1 MRFVARRGK
10 NVTLRTVVEGNAD
23 ATYPSDTVL
32 TDSDVTIKAVRGT
45 SSRSDRTIRNE
56 AGEDVMADV
65 SFFVADGDEPTIA
78 DAGSP
83 PQIID
88 EDGNTYYVRRIGRK
102 LIDARELL
110 CELAR

>member
-1 MRFVARRGK
+1 MSIVARRGK
-10 NVTLRTVVEGNAD
+10 NVTLRTIVEGAAD
-23 ATYPSDTVL
+23 ATYPADTVL
-32 TDSDVTIKAVRGT
+32 TDSDTTIKAVRG
-45 SSRSDRTIRNE
+45 SASRADRMIRNE
-56 AGEDVMADV
+56 AGEDAVADI

-88 EDGNTYYVRRIGRK
+88 EDGNTYYVRRVGRK
-102 LIDARELL
+102 LIGARELL